1 MSSAGLTEKTSKDY
15 KIQQKDI
22 KLLSK
27 EEVEVV
33 LKVSP
38 LREGNIVL
46 DKITWELYNSFKF
59 EYDFVRS
66 PNM

>member
-1 MSSAGLTEKTSKDY
+1 M
-15 KIQQKDI
+15 
-22 KLLSK
+22 LSK

-66 PNM
+66 PNMQKQLPKTLDEKKNIFSYKVLH